1 MKRTALLLI
10 AHGSRRAEANA
21 DLEYLASVLRHEHG
35 WQHVQT
41 SYLELCPPTILE
53 GGALC
58 VAAGA
63 ECVVLMPY
71 FLSAGVHVVE
81 DLTVAQAELTSRY
94 PSVTFVLAA
103 PLGRHPLLAQIVGER
118 VAEVLPKGEK

>member
-10 AHGSRRAEANA
+10 AHGSRRAAANA
-21 DLEYLASVLRHEHG
+21 DLEHLASLLRNEYG
-35 WQHVQT
+35 WAHVQT

-53 GGALC
+53 GGSLC
-58 VAAGA
+58 VTAGA
-63 ECVVLMPY
+63 ECVVLVPY

-81 DLTVAQAELTSRY
+81 DLTVAQAELSARY
-94 PSVTFVLAA
+94 PNVSFVLAA

-118 VAEVLPKGEK
+118 VAEALPRGEK